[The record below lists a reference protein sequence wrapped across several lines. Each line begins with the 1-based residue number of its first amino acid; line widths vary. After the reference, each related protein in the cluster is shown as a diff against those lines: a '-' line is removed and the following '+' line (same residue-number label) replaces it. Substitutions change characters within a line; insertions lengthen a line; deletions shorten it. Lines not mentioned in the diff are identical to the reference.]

1 MGYLLRLVM
10 QIVQFVCVPSDR
22 DIFTQQREKRAQADF
37 EAGGPRIMGFHLYC
51 AVSEIEHSR
60 SASSNVELFLYEETF
75 LTQIGIS
82 IKTTKRNNRT
92 YQLFWC
98 FFLGFH
104 QQAQ

>member
-37 EAGGPRIMGFHLYC
+37 EAGGPRIMGFRLYC
-51 AVSEIEHSR
+51 AVSEIERTR
-60 SASSNVELFLYEETF
+60 SGSSNVALFLYEETF